1 MLFILMDSISY
12 YVILMDS
19 HAYYGVKVIHD

>member
-1 MLFILMDSISY
+1 MLFILMDSIAY